1 MSSKIFRIFNP
12 GAKCVAEAKKDPVE
26 KRRAQLRSAQR
37 SYRDRK
43 DKYTKS
49 LEQEVERARNREAEL
64 MIRCEQMYA
73 ALESLTGMLSRHGIG
88 IPAAFGDSLTS
99 KNDGG
104 IHNLSHSRTGEF
116 LAGLRATELLKTSEK
131 ESEDGRT
138 VDKNPLQAE
147 LNTTADIVANDLQTA
162 TDALSSHQYTEKQ
175 GTELPWLKTNRAV
188 NMYDFDDSRMCEVD
202 LIAAGM
208 EFVLRLESPCLEH
221 IHGDLKKPD
230 DSTGHV
236 LTVSA
241 RTISLYADQSG
252 SNEKGH
258 VGIPSYQDAPRDIL
272 ERILALSPHVCFDGE
287 MTPAQ
292 AWEYIRSQPHFGG
305 IELRR
310 LWALADR
317 LMEGIKCHGFGAV
330 IETQGFQA
338 LVYDALLLGTQFL

>member
-12 GAKCVAEAKKDPVE
+12 GEAKKDPVE
-26 KRRAQLRSAQR
+26 KRREQLRSAQR

-64 MIRCEQMYA
+64 MIRCEQLYA
-73 ALESLTGMLSRHGIG
+73 ALESLTEMLSRHEIG
-88 IPAAFGDSLTS
+88 VPAAFGGNSIS
-99 KNDGG
+99 KNEIGMHNAIPTGTAESWTEMGATNYLKALG
-104 IHNLSHSRTGEF
+104 IEP
-116 LAGLRATELLKTSEK
+116 K
-131 ESEDGRT
+131 DGRT
-138 VDKNPLQAE
+138 GAKSPLQVKPRRA
-147 LNTTADIVANDLQTA
+147 ADVVADDHKQV
-162 TDALSSHQYTEKQ
+162 TDALSNHHCTEKEDP
-175 GTELPWLKTNRAV
+175 GMHWLKTNRAV
-188 NMYDFDDSRMCEVD
+188 TMPDCDDNRMCEVD

-221 IHGDLKKPD
+221 IHGDPKKPD

-241 RTISLYADQSG
+241 RTLSLQADPAQL
-252 SNEKGH
+252 NMKGPA
-258 VGIPSYQDAPRDIL
+258 GLPSYQGAPRDIL

-310 LWALADR
+310 LWALVDR

-330 IETQGFQA
+330 IEIESFQR
-338 LVYDALLLGTQFL
+338 LVYDTLLLRTQF

>member
-12 GAKCVAEAKKDPVE
+12 GEAKKDPVE
-26 KRRAQLRSAQR
+26 KRRAQIRSAQR

-73 ALESLTGMLSRHGIG
+73 ALESLTEMLSRHGIG
-88 IPAAFGDSLTS
+88 IPAAFGDNLTS
-99 KNDGG
+99 KND
-104 IHNLSHSRTGEF
+104 
-116 LAGLRATELLKTSEK
+116 ATELLKTSEK

-188 NMYDFDDSRMCEVD
+188 NMYDFDDNRMCEVD

-241 RTISLYADQSG
+241 RTISLYADQSR

-317 LMEGIKCHGFGAV
+317 LMEGIKCHG
-330 IETQGFQA
+330 
-338 LVYDALLLGTQFL
+338 